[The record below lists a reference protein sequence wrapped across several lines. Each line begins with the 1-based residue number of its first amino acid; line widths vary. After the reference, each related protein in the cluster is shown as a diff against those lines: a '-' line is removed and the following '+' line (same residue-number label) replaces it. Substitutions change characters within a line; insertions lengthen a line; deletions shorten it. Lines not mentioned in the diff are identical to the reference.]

1 MPTQVRT
8 RRPVL
13 PKRPLVRERRP
24 PATKRAATGQAGWIW
39 PTPSRRITGGPET
52 GHLAFDIGSSQ
63 QGRIGEPVWAP
74 TRSTVT
80 AIRNEP
86 AGYGLNVRLRA
97 ASGEE
102 IILGHLAS
110 FINTLRPGTVLEPGE
125 LVGQLGSS
133 GASTGPH
140 LHFEIRAPGPDTFA
154 TGWRS
159 TRTALDPRTYYPS
172 GYVGRPA
179 FGEMPPI
186 SDFQFLPVTGAPVGS
201 PSTPLQQAPGVGRT
215 VSYSV
220 PTRGGPLVPSQ
231 GVSAVGRVGTIP
243 DQPAG
248 EGEVRIASTPVGDIT
263 IPKPPL
269 RKWLAFSFGA
279 VLVVMGAGTLISRGV
294 VGTQKK
300 VANLALDLAPGTGT
314 VRTLS
319 QAAKS
324 FGLK

>member
-1 MPTQVRT
+1 
-8 RRPVL
+8 
-13 PKRPLVRERRP
+13 
-24 PATKRAATGQAGWIW
+24 
-39 PTPSRRITGGPET
+39 
-52 GHLAFDIGSSQ
+52 
-63 QGRIGEPVWAP
+63 
-74 TRSTVT
+74 VT

-140 LHFEIRAPGPDTFA
+140 LHYEIRAPGPDTFA

-186 SDFQFLPVTGAPVGS
+186 SDFQFLPVTGSPVGT
-201 PSTPLQQAPGVGRT
+201 PSAPLQQASGVGRA

-220 PTRGGPLVPSQ
+220 PERGTPLVPSQ
-231 GVSAVGRVGTIP
+231 ATSAVGQVGVTR
-243 DQPAG
+243 ASTK

-269 RKWLAFSFGA
+269 RKWLAFGFGA
-279 VLVVMGAGTLISRGV
+279 ILVVMGAGTLISRGV